1 MTPDVE
7 EMLKGYWE
15 TDTPFDKE
23 KAKSQ
28 TERQVFIGLIGFKH
42 HKRLDAKRVCRT
54 IEDAGI
60 RPVLFSREDML
71 KTKTVGADLGIDS
84 EGFNAWIS
92 LKDDDLGRINRDG
105 NEVLPTGIKNIRA
118 HLEKVDKI
126 PLQVQMFCDVDARST
141 EEMFQIY

>member
-1 MTPDVE
+1 
-7 EMLKGYWE
+7 
-15 TDTPFDKE
+15 
-23 KAKSQ
+23 
-28 TERQVFIGLIGFKH
+28 
-42 HKRLDAKRVCRT
+42 
-54 IEDAGI
+54 
-60 RPVLFSREDML
+60 ML